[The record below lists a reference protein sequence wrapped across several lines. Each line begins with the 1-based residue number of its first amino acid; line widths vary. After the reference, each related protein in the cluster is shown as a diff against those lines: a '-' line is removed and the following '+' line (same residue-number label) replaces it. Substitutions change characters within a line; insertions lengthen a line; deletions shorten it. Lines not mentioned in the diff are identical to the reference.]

1 MPPRSELRS
10 PVVRS
15 RSMARQMRWH
25 RSPIEYASGGAYSNG
40 FRVQGAYIDVGET
53 LTRIRWQFLLSH
65 VDTTAAHSLGMGVA
79 VGAIVGP
86 ESWTAA
92 DVPGPWD
99 FPDEDWVWWEGGFFT
114 GELDGDSTGVVG
126 STGLYPREPR
136 ERDVRAQRGPAP
148 VGGLRLWFATQ
159 TSTLSPLQSRHYLS
173 LSYSAGILEAP

>member
-1 MPPRSELRS
+1 
-10 PVVRS
+10 
-15 RSMARQMRWH
+15 MARQLRWF
-25 RSPIEYASGGAYSNG
+25 RSPIEYASGAAYSNG
-40 FRVQGAYIDVGET
+40 FRVQGPFIAPGET
-53 LTRIRWQFLLSH
+53 LTRLRWQFLCMH
-65 VDTTAAHSLGMGVA
+65 VDEGPAHSLGMGVA

-99 FPDEDWVWWEGGFFT
+99 SPDEDWVWWEGGFFT

-148 VGGLRLWFATQ
+148 SGGLRLWFATQ
-159 TSTLSPLQSRHYLS
+159 TSTLSPLQSRHYFS